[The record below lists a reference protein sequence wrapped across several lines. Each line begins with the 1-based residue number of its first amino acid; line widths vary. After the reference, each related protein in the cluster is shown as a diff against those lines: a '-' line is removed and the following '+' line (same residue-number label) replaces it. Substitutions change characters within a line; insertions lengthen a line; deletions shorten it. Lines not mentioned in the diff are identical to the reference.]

1 MNAAEKKLLDLA
13 EKATPLP
20 WRAELADI
28 DDEDEDGNPIQYGPA
43 GVTPIFT
50 IDCGEY
56 HGLSNADASYI
67 VAAANAV
74 PRLIAESERL
84 LRRIEDL
91 RARLPRHPLVR
102 PVDGVPTPCGCID
115 CREVQR
121 ILAAD
126 DAASKEEH
134 Q

>member
-1 MNAAEKKLLDLA
+1 MNDADKKLLELA
-13 EKATPLP
+13 EKATPRP
-20 WRAELADI
+20 WRSELADI

-74 PRLIAESERL
+74 PRLIAENDV
-84 LRRIEDL
+84 LRNALTAIAAL
-91 RARLPRHPLVR
+91 NCTNTLAKCGPGVTCPTCMARTYL
-102 PVDGVPTPCGCID
+102 
-115 CREVQR
+115 
-121 ILAAD
+121 
-126 DAASKEEH
+126 KELNR
-134 Q
+134 